1 MTTRV
6 RTIAALATS
15 AVMMLPL
22 AATQA
27 QPTPAT
33 SATQLTDM
41 DDFSGDAR
49 YAEFYNQKIEWNGD
63 LCEGHSYPRPGRTY
77 ECAQIKA
84 PLDWDNP
91 EKGSI
96 NVGIGRVLEYGD
108 WSEGNNRRLVIS
120 NPGGPGGNGLNFGAV
135 IHTYMG
141 LTETHN
147 GIGIDPR
154 GVGLSTNLLCPK
166 HEDDTPGTPWSDGD
180 KTSFTYEEVMKG
192 NDVYAK
198 VHQACLNNQ
207 DGLAK
212 YINTY
217 QTARDFNFVRA
228 LLGYETA
235 DIYGVSYGT
244 WLGSTMEKMFPNKF
258 DRVLLDGNMNWQSGS
273 MRTGF
278 GLQAR
283 AFQAASDK
291 QLLPFLGRHN
301 DVFGLG
307 ESTYAVNY
315 TIGSIRKEVAN
326 GAFGKDVTPDL
337 FDRTHAMSLYS
348 QFGFHTFGN
357 LLTSMKAFIGGDESK
372 LADIRKQILATG
384 ESSDTA
390 RSVFQTIPC
399 ADTVNDHNEDRVYR
413 QNEAN
418 ARNLPLIAPDFVME
432 YCKGWTPEPA
442 MKKELFDRPMSQ
454 AFMLQNEGDPAT
466 GYDGALASR
475 MRVKGNVKMLTVD
488 DLPGHGLP
496 FFDSPCAMEHMQAY
510 MIGGVMPTG
519 DIHCQA
525 GPIVSGPVADTKV
538 YEFGRRASEQNPRP
552 RPYFYGMRQLQEP
565 VVDQAATDKF
575 TKPVE
580 GEAAA
585 RAATTINTVD
595 QSVRAEL
602 RRSIN
607 VLPPVTK

>member
-1 MTTRV
+1 MSSRL

-15 AVMMLPL
+15 TAMLLPL
-22 AATQA
+22 AAA
-27 QPTPAT
+27 HAEPTVADQ
-33 SATQLTDM
+33 SATQLTDL
-41 DDFSGDAR
+41 DDHSGDER
-49 YAEFYNQKIEWNGD
+49 YAEFYNQTVTWKGE

-77 ECAQIKA
+77 ECAVVKA

-108 WSEGNNRRLVIS
+108 WSEGSKHRLLIS

-135 IHTYMG
+135 IHNYMG
-141 LTETHN
+141 ATDTHN

-166 HEDDTPGTPWSDGD
+166 GPEEAPGTAWADGD
-180 KTSFTYEEVMKG
+180 KTSFTYDEIMAG
-192 NDVYAK
+192 NDYIARD
-198 VHQACLNNQ
+198 HQACLNNQ

-244 WLGSTMEKMFPNKF
+244 WLGSTMEKMFPNRF

-278 GLQAR
+278 ALQAQ
-283 AFQAASDK
+283 AFQQANDK

-307 ESTYAVNY
+307 TSTYAVDY
-315 TIGSIRKEVAN
+315 SIKRLRHHVAK
-326 GAFGKDVTPDL
+326 GAFGEDVTPDL
-337 FDRTHAMSLYS
+337 FDRTQAMSLYS
-348 QFGFHTFGN
+348 QFSFTKFGT
-357 LLTSMKAFIGGDESK
+357 LLSDMVAFLDGDATK
-372 LADIRKQILATG
+372 LEAIRTQILATG
-384 ESSDTA
+384 ESSDTS

-399 ADTVNDHNEDRVYR
+399 ADTENNHNEDQVYR

-432 YCKGWTPEPA
+432 YCKGWTPAPA
-442 MKKELFDRPMSQ
+442 MSKELFDRPMSQ
-454 AFMLQNEGDPAT
+454 AFMMQNEGDPAT
-466 GYDGALASR
+466 GYLGALDSR
-475 MRVKGNVKMLTVD
+475 LRVKGDVKLLTVD

-496 FFDSPCAMEHMQAY
+496 FFDSECAMEHMQNY
-510 MIGGVMPTG
+510 LLKGIMPSG
-519 DIHCQA
+519 DVHCQA
-525 GPIVSGPVADTKV
+525 APIKSGDVADTKV
-538 YEFGRRASEQNPRP
+538 YEFGRPASDASPRP
-552 RPYFYGMRQLQEP
+552 RPAAYLMRSLQEP

-575 TKPVE
+575 AKPVAAE
-580 GEAAA
+580 SRAVVADNAPEDSVMVELRSSIDVAPPAA
-585 RAATTINTVD
+585 R
-595 QSVRAEL
+595 
-602 RRSIN
+602 
-607 VLPPVTK
+607 